1 MELRNLQARLTPR
14 GPWQAMDLGTRML
27 RAWWRPLLLT
37 WLVFT
42 AVPFMVIFFWLGAEH
57 YYWALFVFWWLKPL
71 WEQPLLAFCSRALFG
86 EYPGPL
92 TLAREFPRY
101 GFRGLFGL
109 LTFRRFS
116 PSRSFNL
123 PVFQLEGSRGEARNR
138 RLAVLHRP
146 PSNRSGML
154 TILMLHIEQGLT
166 LGMLLLLYF
175 LAPWQFNLELSA
187 WLMQQEVTHQWLQAV
202 SWYLVLTLIEP
213 LYVACG
219 FALYLNRRSWLEG
232 WDLELGLRHIGER
245 RRRTGTGL
253 AAALVLA
260 LPLLASVPAE
270 AQETETRNPQEEAIE
285 IVAGP
290 DFMPLE
296 HRIGWRERDWV
307 DSGENNWLEEFLK
320 EWLSSREAGEPQGPN
335 PWPARIVQ
343 GALWGL
349 AAALVLW
356 TLWHY
361 RHWLPRFKR
370 RRRRP
375 GGPATHVAGLD
386 IRPESLPDDIG
397 AAVRDHLGAGETR
410 AALALL
416 YRASLS
422 RLVHAYALPVHPGTT
437 ENECLTLLRARR
449 PEERLLAFM
458 GKLTRLWTAT
468 AWAHQPADRDEIE
481 ACLDDWNTVFAAED
495 PDA

>member
-27 RAWWRPLLLT
+27 RAWWRPLLLI
-37 WLVFT
+37 WLTFT
-42 AVPFMVIFFWLGAEH
+42 AVPFAVLFFWLGAEH
-57 YYWALFVFWWLKPL
+57 FYWALFLFWWLKPL
-71 WEQPLLAFCSRALFG
+71 WERPLLAFCSRALFG
-86 EYPGPL
+86 EYPGLL
-92 TLAREFPRY
+92 TLVRELPRY
-101 GFRGLFGL
+101 GLNGLPAS
-109 LTFRRFS
+109 LTLRRLS

-123 PVFQLEGSRGEARNR
+123 PVFQLEGSRGDALNR

-154 TILMLHIEQGLT
+154 TIVMLHIEQGLT

-202 SWYLVLTLIEP
+202 SWYLVLALIEP

-232 WDLELGLRHIGER
+232 WDLELGLRRIGER

-253 AAALVLA
+253 AAALVLT
-260 LPLLASVPAE
+260 LPLLTALPTE
-270 AQETETRNPQEEAIE
+270 AKETEKRDPQEEAIE

-296 HRIGWRERDWV
+296 ERIGWRRRNWAEA
-307 DSGENNWLEEFLK
+307 GESNFMEEFLRD
-320 EWLSSREAGEPQGPN
+320 WLSQRQPGEAQGPN
-335 PWPARIVQ
+335 PWPARIAQ

-349 AAALVLW
+349 VVALVLW

-361 RHWLPRFKR
+361 RHWLPRFE

-375 GGPATHVAGLD
+375 SRPATHVAGLD

-397 AAVRDHLGAGETR
+397 AAVREHLGANNAR
-410 AALALL
+410 SALALL

-422 RLVHAYALPVHPGTT
+422 RLVHAHALPVHPGTT
-437 ENECLTLLRARR
+437 ENECLTLLRQRR
-449 PEERLLAFM
+449 PEEPLLAFM
-458 GKLTRLWTAT
+458 GRLTRLWTAT
-468 AWAHQPADRDEIE
+468 AWAHQPADGADVQ
-481 ACLDDWNTVFAAED
+481 ACLADWQALFEPEAA
-495 PDA
+495 DA

>member
-42 AVPFMVIFFWLGAEH
+42 AVPFVVIFAWLGAEH
-57 YYWALFVFWWLKPL
+57 FYASVFVFWWLKPL

-86 EYPGPL
+86 EYPGPF
-92 TLAREFPRY
+92 TLVREFPRY
-101 GFRGLFGL
+101 GFQDLLSL
-109 LTFRRFS
+109 LTIRRLS

-123 PVFQLEGSRGEARNR
+123 PVFQLEKSRGDARNR
-138 RLAVLHRP
+138 RLAMLHRP

-154 TILMLHIEQGLT
+154 TIVLLHVEQGLT

-175 LAPWQFNLELSA
+175 LAPWQFNLEVSA
-187 WLMQQEVTHQWLQAV
+187 WLMQQEATHQWLQAV
-202 SWYLVLTLIEP
+202 SWYLVLSLIEP

-245 RRRTGTGL
+245 RRQTGAGM
-253 AAALVLA
+253 AAALMLS
-260 LPLLASVPAE
+260 LPLLAGQPAE
-270 AQETETRNPQEEAIE
+270 AAKRPTRNPQEAALE

-296 HRIGWRERDWV
+296 RRIGWRQRDWV
-307 DSGENNWLEEFLK
+307 NTGENNWLERIPK
-320 EWLSSREAGEPQGPN
+320 DWLSEQEPGEPQEPN
-335 PWPARIVQ
+335 LWPARIFQ

-349 AAALVLW
+349 VTALVLW

-361 RHWLPRFKR
+361 RHWLPRFE

-375 GGPATHVAGLD
+375 NAPATHVAGLD

-397 AAVRDHLGAGETR
+397 AAVREQLGTGDAR

-422 RLVHAYALPVHPGTT
+422 RLVHAHALPVQPGTT
-437 ENECLTLLRARR
+437 EHECLILLRQRR

-468 AWAHQPADRDEIE
+468 AWAHQPAGTGDVE
-481 ACLDDWNTVFAAED
+481 ACLDDWQAIFVSED